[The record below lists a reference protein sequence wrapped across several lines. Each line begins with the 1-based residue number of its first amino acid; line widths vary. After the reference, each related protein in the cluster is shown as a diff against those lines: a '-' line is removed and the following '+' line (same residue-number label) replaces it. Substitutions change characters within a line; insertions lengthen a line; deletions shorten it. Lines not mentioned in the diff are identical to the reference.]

1 MQNGQCVYPDA
12 PASVFEFDG
21 VVEEDPEQV
30 VDEIGDFDLA
40 SVLWVAVGQADK
52 ELLPDT
58 HLKDGA
64 TVVAAAA
71 AECDQIGQELF
82 FYGECLLAF
91 LVFVP

>member
-1 MQNGQCVYPDA
+1 
-12 PASVFEFDG
+12 
-21 VVEEDPEQV
+21 
-30 VDEIGDFDLA
+30 
-40 SVLWVAVGQADK
+40 
-52 ELLPDT
+52 
-58 HLKDGA
+58 LKDRA